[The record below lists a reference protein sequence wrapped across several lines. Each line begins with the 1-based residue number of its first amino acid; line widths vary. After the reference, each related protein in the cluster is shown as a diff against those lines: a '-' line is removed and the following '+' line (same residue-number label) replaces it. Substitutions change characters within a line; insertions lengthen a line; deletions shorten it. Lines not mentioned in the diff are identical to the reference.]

1 MNRSHMKN
9 ASLPTLLITSLA
21 LALATAA
28 QADRVEL
35 ADGSVINGKLLSAEA
50 GKLKVETTFAGTI
63 EIAQAAVKTFS
74 TDEAVNVSL
83 AGGSAALGK
92 VAASDTGIKV
102 ASAHGEISAATTGVS
117 AVWRQG
123 EDSPETK
130 KLKAEAEAKTR
141 KWAYEASVAI
151 AGRTGAS
158 EKFGA
163 AFGFKATLASA
174 QDKLIFAAAAERA
187 KDNGVTTADRQFGGV
202 DYSSFYSAD
211 NGWYV
216 RSSLEKDKIKS
227 LDLRSSSGIGFGRKL
242 IKNKQ
247 QDLEFRL
254 GASYQYDSYS
264 NGTKFDS
271 PGLDIAFLNAY
282 NFANSKLTNLLT
294 YTPAFK
300 DFTNYRLRHESAF
313 ELPIAASLW
322 KLKLGVANE
331 YFSRPPAGAERL
343 DTTYFT
349 SLILNWQ

>member
-1 MNRSHMKN
+1 MKN
-9 ASLPTLLITSLA
+9 ASLTTLLITAFS

-28 QADRVEL
+28 RADRIEL
-35 ADGSVINGKLLSAEA
+35 TDGSVINGKLVSAEG
-50 GKLKVETTFAGTI
+50 GKLKVETAFAGTI
-63 EIAQAAVKTFS
+63 EITQAAVKNFS
-74 TDEAVNVSL
+74 TDEAVNVGL
-83 AGGSAALGK
+83 AGGSIALGK
-92 VAASDTGIKV
+92 VSATDVGLKV
-102 ASAHGEISAATTGVS
+102 ASANGDVTAPTAGVA
-117 AVWRQG
+117 AVWRAG
-123 EDSPETK
+123 ADSPETK
-130 KLKAEAEAKTR
+130 KLKAEAGARTR

-187 KDNGVTTADRQFGGV
+187 QDNGVKTADRQFGGV

-216 RSSLEKDKIKS
+216 RSSLEKDKIKAI
-227 LDLRSSSGIGFGRKL
+227 DLRSSSGFGFSRRL
-242 IKNKQ
+242 LKNAR
-247 QDLEFRL
+247 QDLEFRF
-254 GASYQYDSYS
+254 GAGYQYDSYS
-264 NGTKFDS
+264 NGTTFDS
-271 PGLDIAFLNAY
+271 PGLDLAFLNTYTMAS
-282 NFANSKLTNLLT
+282 AKLTNLLA

-300 DFTNYRLRHESAF
+300 DFANYRLRHESAL
-313 ELPIAASLW
+313 ELPIGASLW

-331 YFSRPPAGAERL
+331 YFSRPPAGTVRL

>member
-1 MNRSHMKN
+1 MKK
-9 ASLPTLLITSLA
+9 ASLHSLVTTLLT
-21 LALATAA
+21 LALATIVR
-28 QADRVEL
+28 ADRIEL
-35 ADGSVINGKLLSAEA
+35 ADGSVINGKLLSAEG
-50 GKLKVETTFAGTI
+50 GKLKVETAFAGTI
-63 EIAQAAVKTFS
+63 EIVQAEVKTFS

-92 VAASDTGIKV
+92 VAATEAGIKV
-102 ASAHGEISAATTGVS
+102 ASAHGEISAATTGVD

-130 KLKAEAEAKTR
+130 KHKAEIEAKTR

-151 AGRTGAS
+151 AGRTGAT

-174 QDKLIFAAAAERA
+174 QDKLIFALAADRA

-202 DYSSFYSAD
+202 DYSSFYSPD

-216 RSSLEKDKIKS
+216 RSSLEKDKIKN
-227 LDLRSSSGIGFGRKL
+227 LDLRSSSGFGFGRKL

-254 GASYQYDSYS
+254 GAGYRYDSYT
-264 NGTKFDS
+264 NGTTFDS
-271 PGLDIAFLNAY
+271 PGLDIGFLNTY
-282 NFANSKLTNLLT
+282 NFANAKLTDAVG

-300 DFTNYRLRHESAF
+300 DFTNYRIRHESAF

-322 KLKLGVANE
+322 KLKLGIANE
-331 YFSRPPAGAERL
+331 YFSVPPPGTERL

-349 SLILNWQ
+349 SLILNWK

>member
-1 MNRSHMKN
+1 MV
-9 ASLPTLLITSLA
+9 LA
-21 LALATAA
+21 LTLATSALA
-28 QADRVEL
+28 DRIEL
-35 ADGSVINGKLLSAEA
+35 TDGSVINGKLLSAEG

-63 EIAQAAVKTFS
+63 EIAQKAVKTFA

-92 VAASDTGIKV
+92 VASTEGGIKV
-102 ASAHGEISAATTGVS
+102 ASAHGEISAATTGVD

-123 EDSPETK
+123 EDSPATK
-130 KLKAEAEAKTR
+130 MQKAELEARTR

-151 AGRTGAS
+151 AGRTGPS

-174 QDKLIFAAAAERA
+174 QDKLIFSTAAERA

-202 DYSSFYSAD
+202 DYSTFYSPD

-216 RSSLEKDKIKS
+216 RTSLEKDKIKG
-227 LDLRSSSGIGFGRKL
+227 LDLRSSSGFGFGRKL

-254 GASYQYDSYS
+254 GAGYRYDSYS
-264 NGTKFDS
+264 NGTTFDS
-271 PGLDIAFLNAY
+271 PGLDLAFLHTY
-282 NFANSKLTNLLT
+282 DFANAKLTNLLA

-300 DFTNYRLRHESAF
+300 DFTNYRIRHESAF

-331 YFSRPPAGAERL
+331 YFSIPPGGTERL

-349 SLILNWQ
+349 SLILNWK